1 MLQSRSSEF
10 SNGRLIMEKKT
21 TTTFKYRDRLQYK
34 LKESKNLFK
43 ISELEDGVNF
53 TPEFIIFKDEELI
66 KVYSR
71 KCDHNGGKL
80 CKNDGKVSCP
90 LHGWEFNPETG
101 AYNKIQLSKKE
112 EDFFIDGDNILIPFN
127 QEILTLPQNDKNHD
141 IEVTLLSHACLL
153 FKTKD
158 FSFATDPWIEG
169 FAFSS
174 GWWTSQF
181 PPKNWVEELNKVD
194 FIYISHNHPDHLNQ
208 FTLEKVR
215 KDMHF
220 IVPNFENDSVRKL
233 LKKFGFENISSF
245 DLTSYYQYKETDLL
259 FAILKSGDFRDDS
272 GFYFKYGNFSCLS
285 TVDSND
291 LNFKRFP
298 EQVTLF
304 CSSFAGGASGF
315 PICFNVVDE
324 ENKPKIIKRNTT
336 AIRSTVK
343 GQVEICNPNY
353 FLPYAGF
360 FSERAPRDTY
370 VKKLNKK
377 NTVNDYKQF
386 LKKKVEVLDVN
397 VNDSYLFHGQ
407 KIKDVSNV
415 DRSCSFS
422 EEPVKFY
429 KTVFSGIKYDKDL
442 IEKFFKNSC
451 FQDGLKVYF
460 ELTNED
466 FSKTIE
472 YIVVD
477 FSKEI
482 KVSFEIFDWE
492 SIKDLYVQNSIL
504 RHLNI
509 KVRQDSFL
517 WVIQK
522 NMPFEDL
529 SIGFQC
535 RIDRTPD
542 VYNVEFWNHFTNV
555 YI

>member
-1 MLQSRSSEF
+1 M
-10 SNGRLIMEKKT
+10 
-21 TTTFKYRDRLQYK
+21 
-34 LKESKNLFK
+34 
-43 ISELEDGVNF
+43 
-53 TPEFIIFKDEELI
+53 
-66 KVYSR
+66 
-71 KCDHNGGKL
+71 
-80 CKNDGKVSCP
+80 
-90 LHGWEFNPETG
+90 
-101 AYNKIQLSKKE
+101 
-112 EDFFIDGDNILIPFN
+112 
-127 QEILTLPQNDKNHD
+127 
-141 IEVTLLSHACLL
+141 
-153 FKTKD
+153 
-158 FSFATDPWIEG
+158 
-169 FAFSS
+169 
-174 GWWTSQF
+174 
-181 PPKNWVEELNKVD
+181 
-194 FIYISHNHPDHLNQ
+194 
-208 FTLEKVR
+208 
-215 KDMHF
+215 
-220 IVPNFENDSVRKL
+220 
-233 LKKFGFENISSF
+233 
-245 DLTSYYQYKETDLL
+245 
-259 FAILKSGDFRDDS
+259 
-272 GFYFKYGNFSCLS
+272 
-285 TVDSND
+285 
-291 LNFKRFP
+291 
-298 EQVTLF
+298 
-304 CSSFAGGASGF
+304 
-315 PICFNVVDE
+315 
-324 ENKPKIIKRNTT
+324 
-336 AIRSTVK
+336 K